1 MYSHLNRRES
11 PIDTRVLAMVLAI
24 SVWVFADACSAQN
37 LLPAPPKIGSE
48 TFSEDDP
55 IRYVVASIRYII
67 FLGLTIIVVF
77 ALIGFSSG
85 LIAEVNDAR
94 RKGEW
99 GRFSVYFGAGLLVIL
114 VVIFG
119 AWWGSERLGDMLSI

>member
-1 MYSHLNRRES
+1 MNRLLKLEQYFDFRM
-11 PIDTRVLAMVLAI
+11 IAVLMGTILWLI
-24 SVWVFADACSAQN
+24 SGHCDAQST
-37 LLPAPPKIGSE
+37 LPTPPKIGNE

-55 IRYVVASIRYII
+55 IGYVVASIQYVI

-85 LIAEVNDAR
+85 LISEVNDAR
-94 RKGEW
+94 KKGEW

-114 VVIFG
+114 IVILG
-119 AWWGSERLGDMLSI
+119 AWWGSEMLSDMLTI

>member
-1 MYSHLNRRES
+1 MLVIMLTAALWFFSG
-11 PIDTRVLAMVLAI
+11 A
-24 SVWVFADACSAQN
+24 ADAQN
-37 LLPAPPKIGSE
+37 ILPSPPDIGNES
-48 TFSEDDP
+48 FSEDDP

-85 LIAEVNDAR
+85 LISEVNDAR

-119 AWWGSERLGDMLSI
+119 AWWGSERLSDILTI

>member
-1 MYSHLNRRES
+1 MDNSNIFSKHINSRLL
-11 PIDTRVLAMVLAI
+11 TVLLGVVIYLIALT
-24 SVWVFADACSAQN
+24 CEAQN
-37 LLPAPPKIGSE
+37 ILPEPPKIGTE
-48 TFSEDDP
+48 TFSSDDP
-55 IRYVVASIRYII
+55 IAYVVASIRYII

-99 GRFSVYFGAGLLVIL
+99 GRFSVYFGAGMLVIL
-114 VVIFG
+114 IVIFG
-119 AWWGSERLGDMLSI
+119 AWWGSERLSDMLSI

>member
-1 MYSHLNRRES
+1 M
-11 PIDTRVLAMVLAI
+11 PIQDMSFHCCGLIIALASALWLFPDI
-24 SVWVFADACSAQN
+24 SAAQN
-37 LLPAPPKIGSE
+37 LLPAPPKIGTE
-48 TFSEDDP
+48 TFNEDDP

-67 FLGLTIIVVF
+67 FLGLSIIVVF
-77 ALIGFSSG
+77 ALIGFSGG

-94 RKGEW
+94 KQGEW

-119 AWWGSERLGDMLSI
+119 AWWGSERLSDLLSI

>member
-1 MYSHLNRRES
+1 MNKILTFEKHTNWQWLM
-11 PIDTRVLAMVLAI
+11 ILLATAFWFVATTC
-24 SVWVFADACSAQN
+24 DAQST
-37 LLPAPPKIGSE
+37 LPAPPKIGSE

-55 IRYVVASIRYII
+55 IAYVVASIRYII
-67 FLGLTIIVVF
+67 FIGLTIIVVF

-119 AWWGSERLGDMLSI
+119 AWWGSERLSDILTI

>member
-1 MYSHLNRRES
+1 MNAFIKQSKHAHW
-11 PIDTRVLAMVLAI
+11 RVTSLVLFVI
-24 SVWVFADACSAQN
+24 LCFYTDACHAQN
-37 LLPAPPKIGSE
+37 LLPAPPKIGTE
-48 TFSEDDP
+48 IFNEDDP

-77 ALIGFSSG
+77 ALIGFASG

-94 RKGEW
+94 KKGEW

-114 VVIFG
+114 IVIFG
-119 AWWGSERLGDMLSI
+119 AWWGSELISDIILI